1 MAQEVKHHL
10 GKKTQRHFTTKY
22 FRPFWAYADIA
33 QSVVHRLGKAEVTG
47 SSPVISSINQK
58 SLNPSKIKGFS
69 DFYLQVFYQN
79 FSTKII

>member
-47 SSPVISSINQK
+47 SSPVISSIIK
-58 SLNPSKIKGFS
+58 MSLYPSKILHKCNGDAKGLAL
-69 DFYLQVFYQN
+69 LQG
-79 FSTKII
+79 I